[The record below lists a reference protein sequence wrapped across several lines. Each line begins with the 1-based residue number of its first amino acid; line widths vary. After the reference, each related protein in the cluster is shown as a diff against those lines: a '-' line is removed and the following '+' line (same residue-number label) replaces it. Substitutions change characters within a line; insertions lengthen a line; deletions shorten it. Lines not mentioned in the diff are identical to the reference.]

1 MEVIKPFIPRGYSW
15 EFLVGVCRLVLQIL
29 TLFQTKKMSFSR
41 SHPFSDL
48 AFRQTLCH
56 NYLDQS
62 ANKNFFKC
70 IRSRIFLFLSYSFGN
85 ETINKFIHSRSS
97 LKTIPDSR
105 QKWAKLCPFSDQ
117 KGPKTTPFGA
127 AHTYMA
133 YIREYP
139 PGFYS

>member
-1 MEVIKPFIPRGYSW
+1 MPPCSPNPD
-15 EFLVGVCRLVLQIL
+15 LVSDQ
-29 TLFQTKKMSFSR
+29 KMSFSR

-70 IRSRIFLFLSYSFGN
+70 IRIRIFLFLSYSFGN

-105 QKWAKLCPFSDQ
+105 PKWAKFVPVFRPKRPKNHTLWGGTYLYGLY
-117 KGPKTTPFGA
+117 KGV
-127 AHTYMA
+127 
-133 YIREYP
+133 P
-139 PGFYS
+139 PGLLLLTAVVKV